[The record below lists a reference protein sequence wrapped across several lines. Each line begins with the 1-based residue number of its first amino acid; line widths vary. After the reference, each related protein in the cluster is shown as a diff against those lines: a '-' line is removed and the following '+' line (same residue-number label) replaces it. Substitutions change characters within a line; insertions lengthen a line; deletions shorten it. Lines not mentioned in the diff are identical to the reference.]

1 MTILRVFKPPAPVS
15 DEAEPER
22 TVCLTLTQKDN
33 YILLTAVDERGA
45 HQGCGNLMR
54 FYPDG
59 TFLKETFG
67 EIDGQEFRSR

>member
-1 MTILRVFKPPAPVS
+1 MTKLAIYNPPTPATPPES
-15 DEAEPER
+15 ER
-22 TVCLTLTQKDN
+22 TVYFKLTKNKTG
-33 YILLTAVDERGA
+33 YVLLEAVNKRGV

>member
-1 MTILRVFKPPAPVS
+1 MTKLSIFNPPAP
-15 DEAEPER
+15 ATLPEPER
-22 TVCLTLTQKDN
+22 TVCLTLTQRDS

-59 TFLKETFG
+59 TFSKEAFG
-67 EIDGQEFRSR
+67 EVDGQEFRSR